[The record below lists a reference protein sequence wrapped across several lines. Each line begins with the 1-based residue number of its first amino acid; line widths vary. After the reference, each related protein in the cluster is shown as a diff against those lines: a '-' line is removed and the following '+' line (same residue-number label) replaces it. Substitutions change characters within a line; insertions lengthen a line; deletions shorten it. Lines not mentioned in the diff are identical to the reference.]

1 MICVLATARSG
12 AAQGG
17 AMVQSDE
24 RMLSGEMIAQR
35 ANRAR
40 ELAESLSARGIRAVA
55 LSQVDNAGVT
65 RVKTVPVSLLERA
78 VRFGIGMSPVF
89 EVFMV
94 NDSITS
100 SDEVGGPVGD
110 LRLMPDPF
118 ALKVLAAQPGWA
130 WAPVDKHTQEG
141 EIYPGCQ
148 RSFAKRLAGK
158 LADAGLDMRLTFE
171 LEWFQADADS
181 DIDGPV
187 HKGPA
192 YGLPV
197 LATISEYV
205 GDLMSALE
213 EEGVGVEQ
221 FHPEYAMGQLEVS
234 VPPAD
239 PVGAA
244 DTTVLV
250 RQTIRGMA
258 ARHGM
263 RASFAPVVI
272 AGHVGN
278 GGHVHFSL
286 WREGKNLFAEGDG
299 PHGMTEVAQAFT
311 AGVLAELPAL
321 VAIGSPS
328 VPSYLRLIPQHWAGA
343 YACWGRENR
352 EAAVRFITG
361 MVGSRDTAANTEVKC
376 FDSSANP
383 YLLAGALI
391 AAGLAGVERNLELP
405 DEVTADP
412 GGMSDDELNERG
424 IQRLPQSVDE
434 AVAHLEKSDVLR
446 DAMGPMLFSPFVAV
460 RRAEAEAFAGQE
472 PEKIVAA
479 HRWRY

>member
-1 MICVLATARSG
+1 M
-12 AAQGG
+12 QGEESVAG
-17 AMVQSDE
+17 LDAV
-24 RMLSGEMIAQR
+24 AHR
-35 ANRAR
+35 ADKAR
-40 ELAESLSARGIRAVA
+40 ELAESLPSRGVRMVA

-89 EVFMV
+89 EVFLV

-141 EIYPGCQ
+141 EVYPGCQ
-148 RSFAKRLAGK
+148 RTFAKRMARR
-158 LADAGLDMRLTFE
+158 LADAGIEMRLTFE

-181 DIDGPV
+181 ETDRPV
-187 HKGPA
+187 HRGPA

-197 LATISEYV
+197 LATISDHAR
-205 GDLMSALE
+205 DLVTALE
-213 EEGVGVEQ
+213 ESGVGVEQ
-221 FHPEYAMGQLEVS
+221 FHPEYAMGQLELS
-234 VPPAD
+234 VAPSD

-250 RQTIRGMA
+250 RQTIRAMA

-263 RASFAPVVI
+263 RASFSPVVI

-278 GGHVHFSL
+278 GGHVHLSL
-286 WREGKNLFAEGDG
+286 WRDGTNLFAGGDG
-299 PHGMTEVAQAFT
+299 PHGMTDVGQAFV

-328 VPSYLRLIPQHWAGA
+328 VPSYLRLVPQHWAGA
-343 YACWGRENR
+343 FACWGRENR
-352 EAAVRFITG
+352 EAAVRFVTG
-361 MVGSRDTAANTEVKC
+361 MVGSRESAANTEVKC
-376 FDSSANP
+376 FDPSANP
-383 YLLAGALI
+383 YLVAGALV
-391 AAGLAGVERNLELP
+391 AAGMAGIERGLTLP
-405 DEVTADP
+405 DEVTVDP
-412 GGMSDDELNERG
+412 GGLSEDELTERG
-424 IQRLPQSVDE
+424 IQRLPQSVEE
-434 AVAHLEKSDVLR
+434 AVSHLEKSDVLR
-446 DAMGPMLFSPFVAV
+446 DAMGPMLFGPFVAV
-460 RRAEAEAFAGQE
+460 RRAEAEAFAGKGPDE
-472 PEKIVAA
+472 VVAA

>member
-1 MICVLATARSG
+1 VQMDGSITARD
-12 AAQGG
+12 AA
-17 AMVQSDE
+17 
-24 RMLSGEMIAQR
+24 AQR
-35 ANRAR
+35 ADKAR
-40 ELAESLSARGIRAVA
+40 ELAESLPSRGVRMVA
-55 LSQVDNAGVT
+55 LSQVDNAGVA
-65 RVKTVPVSLLERA
+65 RVKTIPVSLLERA

-100 SDEVGGPVGD
+100 SDEVSGPVGD

-141 EIYPGCQ
+141 EVYPGCQ
-148 RSFAKRLAGK
+148 RTFAKRMARRLAE
-158 LADAGLDMRLTFE
+158 AGIEMRLAFE
-171 LEWFQADADS
+171 LEWFQADAES
-181 DIDGPV
+181 DAERPI
-187 HKGPA
+187 HRGPA

-197 LATISEYV
+197 LATISDYV
-205 GDLMSALE
+205 RDLIIALE
-213 EEGVGVEQ
+213 EEGVGADQ
-221 FHPEYAMGQLEVS
+221 FHPEYAMGQLELS

-250 RQTIRGMA
+250 RQTIRATA

-263 RASFAPVVI
+263 RASFSPVVI

-278 GGHVHFSL
+278 GGHIHFSL
-286 WREGKNLFAEGDG
+286 WREGRNLFAGGNG
-299 PHGMTEVAQAFT
+299 PHGMTDVGQAFV

-328 VPSYLRLIPQHWAGA
+328 VPSYLRLVPQHWAGA
-343 YACWGRENR
+343 FACWGRENR
-352 EAAVRFITG
+352 EAAVRFVTG
-361 MVGSRDTAANTEVKC
+361 MAGSRETAANTEVKC

-391 AAGLAGVERNLELP
+391 AAGLAGIERGLKLP
-405 DEVTADP
+405 EEVTVDP
-412 GGMSDDELNERG
+412 GDLAEDELSARG
-424 IQRLPQSVDE
+424 VQRLPQSVEE
-434 AVAHLEKSDVLR
+434 AVSHLEKSDLLR
-446 DAMGPMLFSPFVAV
+446 DAMGPMLFGPFVAV

-472 PEKIVAA
+472 PEKVVAA